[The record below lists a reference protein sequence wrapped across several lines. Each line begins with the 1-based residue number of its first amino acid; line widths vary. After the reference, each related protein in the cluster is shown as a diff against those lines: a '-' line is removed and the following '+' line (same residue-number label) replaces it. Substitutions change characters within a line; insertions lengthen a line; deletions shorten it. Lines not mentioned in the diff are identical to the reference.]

1 METVNGILQV
11 KKVEGNNL
19 QGVLNDYTFSEAQ
32 NISVLELTCMIRQNI
47 ILKDSSI
54 SIFRS
59 MAEFWNTQN
68 YYFQGKPP
76 INNLS
81 WINNWEALEDRK
93 VFHPGLIFFG
103 SILFWFIFL
112 QWLFYTQAP
121 SDERHMEGKGGHS

>member
-32 NISVLELTCMIRQNI
+32 NIISVLKLTCMIRQNL

-59 MAEFWNTQN
+59 IAEFWNTQN
-68 YYFQGKPP
+68 YYF
-76 INNLS
+76 
-81 WINNWEALEDRK
+81 
-93 VFHPGLIFFG
+93 
-103 SILFWFIFL
+103 
-112 QWLFYTQAP
+112 
-121 SDERHMEGKGGHS
+121 

>member
-32 NISVLELTCMIRQNI
+32 NIISVLELTCMIRQNI

-68 YYFQGKPP
+68 YYF
-76 INNLS
+76 
-81 WINNWEALEDRK
+81 
-93 VFHPGLIFFG
+93 
-103 SILFWFIFL
+103 
-112 QWLFYTQAP
+112 
-121 SDERHMEGKGGHS
+121 

>member
-19 QGVLNDYTFSEAQ
+19 QGVLNDWTFSEAQ
-32 NISVLELTCMIRQNI
+32 NIISILELAYMIRQNL

-68 YYFQGKPP
+68 YYF
-76 INNLS
+76 
-81 WINNWEALEDRK
+81 
-93 VFHPGLIFFG
+93 
-103 SILFWFIFL
+103 
-112 QWLFYTQAP
+112 
-121 SDERHMEGKGGHS
+121 

>member
-32 NISVLELTCMIRQNI
+32 NIISVLELTCMIRQNI

-59 MAEFWNTQN
+59 MAEF
-68 YYFQGKPP
+68 
-76 INNLS
+76 
-81 WINNWEALEDRK
+81 
-93 VFHPGLIFFG
+93 
-103 SILFWFIFL
+103 
-112 QWLFYTQAP
+112 
-121 SDERHMEGKGGHS
+121 